1 MYKRQVHVVA
11 LLVGVVVVRVAVV
24 PAVLF
29 RREGAT
35 FVVVTTAIIA
45 VVTPFRV
52 VEVPAPGV
60 RVRTELEPRGLL
72 AAVVVPRNS
81 GPRLRRVA
89 LDRVLACVSH
99 LSSPAL
105 PATMH
110 ENEGDAASST
120 VVADRGVGARRAD
133 DEADYGERAIRHH
146 DALDQMRL
154 AALLAAALADEDRR
168 RDEDRDVHNHVNPS
182 EPRVE
187 RYVECEEHAN
197 SHANR
202 GDAGAHDDGRAR
214 AALVAPAAL
223 VVGGLGHGVAVL
235 VALPARCD

>member
-1 MYKRQVHVVA
+1 MGVDRTAVVAVVRVVHVLALFVA
-11 LLVGVVVVRVAVV
+11 VVVVRIAVV

-29 RREGAT
+29 RREGAA
-35 FVVVTTAIIA
+35 VVVVAAA
-45 VVTPFRV
+45 VVAVVGPLRV
-52 VEVPAPGV
+52 VEVPAPGL

-72 AAVVVPRNS
+72 AALVTLENCSP
-81 GPRLRRVA
+81 GLRRVA

-120 VVADRGVGARRAD
+120 VVADRGVGARRAHD
-133 DEADYGERAIRHH
+133 KADHRQDAIGHH

-168 RDEDRDVHNHVNPS
+168 RDEDRNI
-182 EPRVE
+182 
-187 RYVECEEHAN
+187 
-197 SHANR
+197 
-202 GDAGAHDDGRAR
+202 
-214 AALVAPAAL
+214 
-223 VVGGLGHGVAVL
+223 
-235 VALPARCD
+235 

>member
-1 MYKRQVHVVA
+1 MGVDRRAVVA
-11 LLVGVVVVRVAVV
+11 AIRVVDAVALIGRVHVVVVRVAVV

-29 RREGAT
+29 RREGAAS
-35 FVVVTTAIIA
+35 VVAAPA
-45 VVTPFRV
+45 VVAVVAPLRV

-72 AAVVVPRNS
+72 AAVRVPVPR
-81 GPRLRRVA
+81 RRRVA

-120 VVADRGVGARRAD
+120 VVADRGVGARRTYN
-133 DEADYGERAIRHH
+133 EADHREDAISHH

-154 AALLAAALADEDRR
+154 AALLATTLADEDRR
-168 RDEDRDVHNHVNPS
+168 RDEDRNI
-182 EPRVE
+182 
-187 RYVECEEHAN
+187 
-197 SHANR
+197 
-202 GDAGAHDDGRAR
+202 
-214 AALVAPAAL
+214 
-223 VVGGLGHGVAVL
+223 
-235 VALPARCD
+235 

>member
-1 MYKRQVHVVA
+1 MGVDRRAVVAVVRMVHVVA

-29 RREGAT
+29 RREGAA
-35 FVVVTTAIIA
+35 FVVSVVVA
-45 VVTPFRV
+45 VVTPLRV
-52 VEVPAPGV
+52 VEVPAPGL

-72 AAVVVPRNS
+72 AAFVTLENCSP
-81 GPRLRRVA
+81 GLRRVA

-120 VVADRGVGARRAD
+120 VVADRGVGARRAHD
-133 DEADYGERAIRHH
+133 KADHREDAIGHH

-154 AALLAAALADEDRR
+154 AALLTAALADEDRR
-168 RDEDRDVHNHVNPS
+168 RDEDRNI
-182 EPRVE
+182 
-187 RYVECEEHAN
+187 
-197 SHANR
+197 
-202 GDAGAHDDGRAR
+202 
-214 AALVAPAAL
+214 
-223 VVGGLGHGVAVL
+223 
-235 VALPARCD
+235 

>member
-1 MYKRQVHVVA
+1 MGVDRRAVVA
-11 LLVGVVVVRVAVV
+11 AIRVADAVALISRVHVVVVRVAVV

-29 RREGAT
+29 RRERAT
-35 FVVVTTAIIA
+35 GVVVAASIMT
-45 VVTPFRV
+45 VVAPLRV

-72 AAVVVPRNS
+72 AAVVVPGNS
-81 GPRLRRVA
+81 SPRLRRVA
-89 LDRVLACVSH
+89 LDRVLA
-99 LSSPAL
+99 
-105 PATMH
+105 
-110 ENEGDAASST
+110 

-154 AALLAAALADEDRR
+154 AALLATALADEDRR

-187 RYVECEEHAN
+187 RYVECEERAN

>member
-1 MYKRQVHVVA
+1 MGVDRRAVVA
-11 LLVGVVVVRVAVV
+11 AVRVVGAVALIGRVHVVVVRVAVV

-29 RREGAT
+29 RRERAT
-35 FVVVTTAIIA
+35 GVVAAASIMT
-45 VVTPFRV
+45 VVAPLRV

-72 AAVVVPRNS
+72 AAVVVPGNS
-81 GPRLRRVA
+81 SPRLRRVA

-133 DEADYGERAIRHH
+133 DEADYG
-146 DALDQMRL
+146 
-154 AALLAAALADEDRR
+154 
-168 RDEDRDVHNHVNPS
+168 
-182 EPRVE
+182 
-187 RYVECEEHAN
+187 
-197 SHANR
+197 
-202 GDAGAHDDGRAR
+202 
-214 AALVAPAAL
+214 
-223 VVGGLGHGVAVL
+223 
-235 VALPARCD
+235 